1 MSSTPIPAPFRRYS
15 TVVPPEWIDVNE
27 HMNSRYYTI
36 VIYNAHAL
44 FSEYIGVGEDYVR
57 TSGCGKSVV
66 ESHLIYER
74 ELRVGDRIEVATRL
88 LAVSGKRLHFYHE
101 VFNVEQ
107 GYRAAVGEQLDIH
120 VDLTSRRSA
129 PLPLDLLA
137 NLQRI
142 AQAHSVLP
150 TPDKVGRSVTMQ
162 RR

>member
-1 MSSTPIPAPFRRYS
+1 VIETPFRRYS

-27 HMNSRYYTI
+27 HMNARYYTI
-36 VIYNAHAL
+36 AIYNAHSL
-44 FSEYIGVGEDYVR
+44 FSEYIGVGESYVAATR
-57 TSGCGKSVV
+57 CGKSVV

-88 LAVSGKRLHFYHE
+88 LGVNGKRLHFYHE

-129 PLPLDLLA
+129 PLPEELLVR
-137 NLQRI
+137 LQAI
-142 AQAHSVLP
+142 AQAHAKLSA
-150 TPDKVGRSVTMQ
+150 PDKLGRGVTME

>member
-1 MSSTPIPAPFRRYS
+1 MIETPFRRYS

-27 HMNSRYYTI
+27 HMNARYYTI
-36 VIYNAHAL
+36 VIYNAHSL
-44 FSEYIGVGEDYVR
+44 FSEYIGVGENYVQATR
-57 TSGCGKSVV
+57 CGKSVV

-88 LAVSGKRLHFYHE
+88 LAVGEKRMHFYHE

-120 VDLTSRRSA
+120 VDLTSRRAA
-129 PLPLDLLA
+129 PLPLDLFA
-137 NLQRI
+137 SLQAI
-142 AQAHSVLP
+142 AQAHATLP
-150 TPDKVGRSVTMQ
+150 APDKIGRSVTME